1 MQFVTSG
8 RRSSANSSVADP
20 TMGWLGAARTARRV
34 PGVHSLL
41 RRLAPAVIT
50 IAAAGVWAAPAA
62 AALPDLVSEPAG
74 DPHIE
79 RYVDGRLLL
88 RFNGYVTN
96 AIGAGPL
103 EIRASDP
110 DPRADVMRK
119 VSQWR
124 DVTGPGTGGSPVAAP
139 AGGAPT
145 VVFEAN
151 DDHNHYHLKNAAEYT
166 LWTDDLSVQVATAQ
180 KTEAGFCIED
190 SDPAG
195 GTYSVAQNH
204 FCWQDH
210 VTGGQ
215 STLVMGI
222 SPGFRDVYG
231 WWLSFQWIDI
241 SNVAPGAYRLGARV
255 DPGNVI
261 AESDE
266 TANNGYAFRSAVVP
280 GYRARPVT
288 AAQGDGPVPV
298 TLRADAFDPSG
309 KPRFRI
315 LTAPAHGSL
324 SRAVGSPFAD
334 PALVYTPEP
343 GYRGSD
349 TFTYS
354 ARDDASGYPL
364 EAPAAAVT
372 IAGASPVVAITGAP
386 AGLTA
391 GTGIRL
397 TAAGGGVTWSVGGV
411 AGGDAA
417 RGTISPDGV
426 YQAPATPPPG
436 GAVTIRATSVA
447 APDAWS
453 EVRIAIAAV
462 HVQAAAPAAACAEV
476 ATRSEPARGAAGRI
490 VMTRGQLLTNQRIA
504 QAAVRRAN
512 AIEAWLDGGVESRD
526 LCGGAIG
533 LAQLGPG
540 VIAGDATTQVPLTT
554 ADPRPLRPEA
564 PVRRNGASVRLSARQ
579 LLINQ
584 RVSQAAVRRLNALAR
599 RLDGGLTGGDLV
611 EGAVGPGKLSGD
623 IRIVKADATV
633 PRPAPSRTARGSG
646 PAGRVALR
654 LTAGQLRI
662 NQRIAQEAVRR
673 GGALADQLK
682 VGLSSRHFADG
693 TVVATDLAG
702 ALRP

>member
-1 MQFVTSG
+1 
-8 RRSSANSSVADP
+8 
-20 TMGWLGAARTARRV
+20 MGLGAARTAPSVPRV
-34 PGVHSLL
+34 PSLL
-41 RRLAPAVIT
+41 RRLAPAVIA
-50 IAAAGVWAAPAA
+50 IAAAGITAAPAA

-74 DPHIE
+74 PPYVE

-88 RFNGYVTN
+88 RFDGYVTN

-110 DPRADVMRK
+110 DPSTDVMRK

-124 DVTGPGTGGSPVAAP
+124 DVTGPGTGGSTVAAP

-204 FCWQDH
+204 FCWQNH

-222 SPGFRDVYG
+222 SPDFRDVYG
-231 WWLSFQWIDI
+231 SWLSFQWIDI

-261 AESDE
+261 AESHE

-288 AAQGDGPVPV
+288 AAQGGGPVRV

-354 ARDDASGYPL
+354 ARDDASDYPL

-397 TAAGGGVTWSVGGV
+397 TAGLTDGSGGVTWSVDGIE
-411 AGGDAA
+411 GGDAA
-417 RGTISPDGV
+417 HGTIGPDGV

-447 APDAWS
+447 TPDAWS
-453 EVRIAIAAV
+453 EVRIAITAV
-462 HVQAAAPAAACAEV
+462 RAQTAAPATACAEV

-490 VMTRGQLLTNQRIA
+490 VMTRGQLLVNQRIA

-540 VIAGDATTQVPLTT
+540 VIAGDAATRVPLTT
-554 ADPRPLRPEA
+554 ADPRPLRPAA
-564 PVRRNGASVRLSARQ
+564 PVRRDGASVRLSARQ

-623 IRIVKADATV
+623 ISILKADATV
-633 PRPAPSRTARGSG
+633 PRPAPSRTASAPG
-646 PAGRVALR
+646 PAGHVALR
-654 LTAGQLRI
+654 LSAAQLRI
-662 NQRIAQEAVRR
+662 NQRIAQEAIRR
-673 GGALADQLK
+673 GDALADQLK